1 MIMIEFS
8 KKAVKNYRNSKCL
21 IIADYRCVNYENE
34 CETLQSRLADTYN
47 IDFYPIITL
56 SRFVI
61 QLLLKYF
68 GNYDVWIVDKSLM
81 VEISKNISFLENLSY
96 SY

>member
-8 KKAVKNYRNSKCL
+8 KKAVKNYRNSKYL
-21 IIADYRCVNYENE
+21 IIADYRYVDYENE

-56 SRFVI
+56 NCFVVKI
-61 QLLLKYF
+61 LSEYF
-68 GNYDVWIVDKSLM
+68 GNYDVWIIDRSIM
-81 VEISKNISFLENLSY
+81 EEITKYISFLENISC
-96 SY
+96 SC